1 MDIAIAEL
9 KFVGRVGDGKFRR
22 AELKRNARIKFS
34 ALALAALGL
43 FQLSLIW
50 DGRLAEYVDPRLGI
64 LVFLTGLGCVILAQ
78 VVLSAAGKRSTNAV
92 EKEGHKEDSNAEG
105 TWKSTGLIWL
115 VVPLMV
121 FVLFR

>member
-1 MDIAIAEL
+1 M
-9 KFVGRVGDGKFRR
+9 KVSG

-34 ALALAALGL
+34 ALALAVLGL

-50 DGRLAEYVDPRLGI
+50 DGRLAEYVDPRQGI
-64 LVFLTGLGCVILAQ
+64 LVFLTGLGSVILAQ
-78 VVLSAAGKRSTNAV
+78 VVLSAAGKRFSKADENNDHNEVPNAN
-92 EKEGHKEDSNAEG
+92 S

>member
-1 MDIAIAEL
+1 M
-9 KFVGRVGDGKFRR
+9 
-22 AELKRNARIKFS
+22 KRNARIKFS
-34 ALALAALGL
+34 ALALAVLGL

-50 DGRLAEYVDPRLGI
+50 DGRLADYVDPRQGI

-78 VVLSAAGKRSTNAV
+78 VVLSAAGKKFSKAV
-92 EKEGHKEDSNAEG
+92 ENEVHKEDLGAEG
-105 TWKSTGLIWL
+105 TWKSPGLIWL